1 MNDKIPFKERTRQII
16 ISCAQI
22 YKQYFMEYEYLVC
35 SDAFKT
41 NKYYKFYATKDNY
54 LHLTGVHSNLR
65 PAIFFK
71 KCLDGTLST
80 NDFDFNKKGQ
90 IQSAVKGIVRKKIQ
104 VLPFIQSILE
114 EGVMAEESFS
124 KGRVECSFATSTFK
138 LTIGFTAPGRARP
151 KTLLNG
157 NMLKN
162 PQPVDL
168 ILRKKQGSAYFS
180 EIVVGDIEA
189 VKKYKEIIAQEINLT
204 L

>member
-1 MNDKIPFKERTRQII
+1 MNNKTPFKERVRQVV

-22 YKQYFMEYEYLVC
+22 YKQYYMEYEYLVC
-35 SDAFKT
+35 SEAFKN

-54 LHLTGVHSNLR
+54 LHLTGVHSNLK
-65 PAIFFK
+65 PAQFFN
-71 KCLDGTLST
+71 KCLDGTLSVT
-80 NDFDFNKKGQ
+80 DFDFIKKGQ
-90 IQSAVKGIVRKKIQ
+90 TESEVKGIVRKKIQ

-114 EGVMAEESFS
+114 DGVMTEESFS
-124 KGRVECSFATSTFK
+124 KGQVECSFATSTIK

-168 ILRKKQGSAYFS
+168 ILRKNQGSLYFS
-180 EIVVGDIEA
+180 EIVVGDMGV